1 MIACD
6 DLKIVELRVEN
17 CSAASEVTIVYI
29 DKNAVYNRS
38 EATYTDKNAVYS
50 RSEGIYTDKIAIY
63 ILAKANFK
71 YERVIT
77 GLII

>member
-1 MIACD
+1 MF
-6 DLKIVELRVEN
+6 
-17 CSAASEVTIVYI
+17 S
-29 DKNAVYNRS
+29 RS
-38 EATYTDKNAVYS
+38 EGIYTDKIAVYS
-50 RSEGIYTDKIAIY
+50 RSEAIYTDKIAIY